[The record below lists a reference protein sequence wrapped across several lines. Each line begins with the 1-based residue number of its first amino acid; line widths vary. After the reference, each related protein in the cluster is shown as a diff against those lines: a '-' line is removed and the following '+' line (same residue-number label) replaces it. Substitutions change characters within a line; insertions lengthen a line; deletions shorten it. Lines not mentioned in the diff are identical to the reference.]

1 MRPTS
6 DPDKQTRAGLRLSA
20 LPLLLVLAPALLRA
34 QEPTPLPSAPAAT
47 LPTATLPA
55 APTPAIPST
64 PSAPSTP
71 VPLTPATLTGTV
83 TDPSGAVIAGA
94 SVTLTNSAEHARF
107 TATTDVSGIFT
118 FTAVPPGTLTLTV
131 VAIAFSSPRPRTLVA
146 QPGQAID
153 LQEIALELAPV
164 NSTVEAASEHEV
176 AEQQMHAEE
185 QQRIFG
191 VVPNFYASYV
201 WNAAPLS
208 PGQKF
213 RLALRASVDPFNF
226 VDAGV
231 AAGVEQ
237 AQDNYPQ
244 YGQGAPGF
252 AKRYGASYADAF
264 VGTMIGGAILP
275 VVFHQDPRYF
285 YKGTGSATSRALYAL
300 STVFRARGDDGRWE
314 PNYSNLLGDLA
325 AGAVSNL
332 YYPAEDRGV
341 QHTFDN
347 AAIAVAGNAAG
358 ALFQEFVLRKLTR
371 HPPPVISAP

>member
-1 MRPTS
+1 
-6 DPDKQTRAGLRLSA
+6 
-20 LPLLLVLAPALLRA
+20 LLVLTPALLRAQDHA
-34 QEPTPLPSAPAAT
+34 QEPTPLPSNPAA
-47 LPTATLPA
+47 ALPA
-55 APTPAIPST
+55 APTPLIPST
-64 PSAPSTP
+64 PSPPPTP

-94 SVTLTNSAEHARF
+94 SVTLENHEAQARL
-107 TATTDVSGIFT
+107 TATTDASGIFT

-131 VAIAFSSPRPRTLVA
+131 VAINFSAAAPRTLIA

-153 LQEIALELAPV
+153 LQEIPLELASIS
-164 NSTVEAASEHEV
+164 STVDAASEHEI

-226 VDAGV
+226 VDAAV

-237 AQDNYPQ
+237 AQDTYPT

-252 AKRYGASYADAF
+252 GKRYGAAYADAF

-285 YKGTGSATSRALYAL
+285 YKGTGSATSRAFYAL

-332 YYPAEDRGV
+332 YYPAADRGV
-341 QHTFDN
+341 QHTFDD
-347 AAIAVAGNAAG
+347 AAIAIAGNAAG

-371 HPPPVISAP
+371 HPPPFIPAP